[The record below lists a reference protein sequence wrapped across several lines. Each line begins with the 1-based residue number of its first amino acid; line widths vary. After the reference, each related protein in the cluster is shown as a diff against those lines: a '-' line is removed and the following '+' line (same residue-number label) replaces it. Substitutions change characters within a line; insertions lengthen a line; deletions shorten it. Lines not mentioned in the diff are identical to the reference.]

1 MWQPAQNASLEKIA
15 YEDNKAP
22 PSWSWMAY
30 HGQIQYLQLEFG
42 EVDWDHSVHFIDDKL
57 SDAATGSENYGYV
70 LKARVRQLRDCKIKP
85 GGVILEKDNEVGFD
99 KDNEV
104 GLVYFD
110 TQPGNVL
117 PVDCA
122 IMGRETRYGDGWKR
136 KYYVL
141 FLAECP
147 MQLGRGRFTRVGMG
161 WIQQRFLL
169 LDDQDD
175 TAQIS

>member
-1 MWQPAQNASLEKIA
+1 M
-15 YEDNKAP
+15 AP

-30 HGQIQYLQLEFG
+30 HGQIQYLPLEFG
-42 EVDWDHSVHFIDDKL
+42 EVEWDHSVHFINDKP
-57 SDAATGSENYGYV
+57 SDAATSSENYGYV
-70 LKARVRQLRDCKIKP
+70 LKARVRQLRDCKIIP
-85 GGVILEKDNEVGFD
+85 GDIIVD
-99 KDNEV
+99 KEDKEDNEV

-117 PVDCA
+117 PERCA
-122 IMGRETRYGDGWKR
+122 IMGRETRGDDDVDGWKR

-161 WIQQRFLL
+161 SIQQRFLL
-169 LDDQDD
+169 LDN
-175 TAQIS
+175 